1 MTTNLDDIAA
11 RLDALSAQMNYLV
24 ERERRKEEM
33 IEEFTPILR
42 EVMATAT
49 TRLQALDQQGWFSF
63 GRALWGVIER
73 VVEGYSAQDVEQLG
87 GAIVSI
93 LDTVRALTQPQVLT
107 ILAQSSEVLQHANA
121 AEPIGLVGMVRAS
134 RNEDVQKGMAVL
146 MDLLR
151 HVGQAAR
158 VMAEQP
164 AQAQASTPAD
174 DRKARLA
181 QTLGPRRSK
190 KALGVERT
198 PAPRAAP
205 RPGKAGP
212 PPIPADAC
220 ATSRKPA
227 PAAVVMDGVAF
238 TAEGH
243 LVDPSQW
250 TRDLA
255 ENIAA
260 AQGMSTGLTPE
271 QWAVIEFARA
281 DFGTSGVSPN
291 IRRLTQGTG
300 LSTKDLYTLFP
311 KAPARTIARIAG
323 LPKPAGCI

>member
-1 MTTNLDDIAA
+1 MTTTLDDIAA

-24 ERERRKEEM
+24 ERQQRREEL
-33 IEEFTPILR
+33 IAEFTPILR

-49 TRLQALDQQGWFSF
+49 THLQAMDQQGWFTFS
-63 GRALWGVIER
+63 RALWGVLER
-73 VVEGYSAQDVEQLG
+73 VVEGYSAKDVEQLG

-93 LDTVRALTQPQVLT
+93 LDTVRALTQPQVLAV
-107 ILAQSSEVLQHANA
+107 LSQSSEVLQHADA

-164 AQAQASTPAD
+164 RPAQAD

-181 QTLGPRRSK
+181 QALGPRRGRGQT
-190 KALGVERT
+190 ALGVERT
-198 PAPRAAP
+198 PAPRTQP
-205 RPGKAGP
+205 PPGKAAVP
-212 PPIPADAC
+212 P
-220 ATSRKPA
+220 SG
-227 PAAVVMDGVAF
+227 AVVLDGVAF

-243 LVDPSQW
+243 LADPTQW
-250 TRDLA
+250 TRGLA

-260 AQGMSTGLTPE
+260 AQGIDLTPE
-271 QWAVIEFARA
+271 RWAVIEFARA
-281 DFGTSGVSPN
+281 DFEQSTVSPN

>member
-1 MTTNLDDIAA
+1 MTTTLDDIAA

-24 ERERRKEEM
+24 ERQQRREEL
-33 IEEFTPILR
+33 IAEFTPILR

-49 TRLQALDQQGWFSF
+49 THLQAMDQQGWFTFS
-63 GRALWGVIER
+63 RALWGVLER
-73 VVEGYSAQDVEQLG
+73 VVEGYSAKDVEQLG

-93 LDTVRALTQPQVLT
+93 LDTVRALTQPQVLAV
-107 ILAQSSEVLQHANA
+107 LSQSSEVLQHADA

-164 AQAQASTPAD
+164 RPAKAD

-181 QTLGPRRSK
+181 QALGPRRGRGQGQSQGQSQGQRK
-190 KALGVERT
+190 T
-198 PAPRAAP
+198 AAP
-205 RPGKAGP
+205 PAG
-212 PPIPADAC
+212 
-220 ATSRKPA
+220 
-227 PAAVVMDGVAF
+227 AVVLDGVAF

-243 LVDPSQW
+243 LADPSQW
-250 TRDLA
+250 TRGLA
-255 ENIAA
+255 EDIAA
-260 AQGMSTGLTPE
+260 AQGMELTPE
-271 QWAVIEFARA
+271 RWAVIEFARA
-281 DFGTSGVSPN
+281 DFEQSTVSPN